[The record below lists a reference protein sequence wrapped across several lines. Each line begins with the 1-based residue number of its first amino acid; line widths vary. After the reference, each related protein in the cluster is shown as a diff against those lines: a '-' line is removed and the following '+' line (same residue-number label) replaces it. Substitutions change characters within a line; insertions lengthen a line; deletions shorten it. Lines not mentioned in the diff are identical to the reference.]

1 MASEQWVLTW
11 FWSGLP
17 KVKVEAEAVFT
28 SLSHAADVI
37 LRSFETASWLF
48 GLLMELPASLIF
60 IARLLQFSSDCSANA
75 AGRFCHFP
83 SLPPSPLKGHREK
96 RTSMNLLACL
106 TARRRHW
113 KLRWINEWMRLE
125 FMKKEEREISA
136 FDIGPA
142 TTVSTVWPFQF
153 HANYESY
160 TALPAAEGSFV
171 LSFDLN
177 RDEAVTTGEEI
188 DGRRRTESRRDDTP
202 SKAASIQG
210 WMVARCKTYF
220 RYVHRWRSITPSA
233 AEWCQPELPKH
244 SCCLMTRF
252 RRFSLGCS

>member
-1 MASEQWVLTW
+1 MSFDMILGGASEGEGGSWSCIHFTLSCRRRHSAFIWNGKLVVWVVDGIACL
-11 FWSGLP
+11 
-17 KVKVEAEAVFT
+17 VDIHC
-28 SLSHAADVI
+28 SL
-37 LRSFETASWLF
+37 ASIFF
-48 GLLMELPASLIF
+48 GLQCKRSWPILPF
-60 IARLLQFSSDCSANA
+60 
-75 AGRFCHFP
+75 
-83 SLPPSPLKGHREK
+83 SLPPSFALEGPQREENIHE
-96 RTSMNLLACL
+96 SACL
-106 TARRRHW
+106 LNRAAAALKVALNKW
-113 KLRWINEWMRLE
+113 MNETGIHEERG
-125 FMKKEEREISA
+125 EREIED

-252 RRFSLGCS
+252 RRFWLGCS